1 MLEPTSRGATE
12 RGLNSVWPFSDHS
25 FDAVSL
31 ERLQL
36 HISSPTMPF
45 FARFLAYCALK
56 LVAMEADFAV
66 VMVADGSDWELARL
80 SSGVGSGPAHL
91 RIGRSL
97 ERLARAVGLRIVG
110 LEAIIRVVRDFAL
123 ASTGL
128 RWRSQ
133 LASHGHQKGPRTNAP

>member
-1 MLEPTSRGATE
+1 MLEPTSGGAIE

-80 SSGVGSGPAHL
+80 SSGVGSGPGAPWN
-91 RIGRSL
+91 RTIAGAPS
-97 ERLARAVGLRIVG
+97 ACSWIADCRA
-110 LEAIIRVVRDFAL
+110 
-123 ASTGL
+123 
-128 RWRSQ
+128 
-133 LASHGHQKGPRTNAP
+133 